1 MDGKEG
7 DMNGEDRLFPE
18 DRLKLSGLYLK
29 KAESILRELDYLYE
43 KSFFLNLCNR
53 AYYVI
58 FNMSKSLL
66 TLSGR
71 DPQTEK
77 GVKYLL
83 YAVLPHEKEM
93 HRLLRDLE
101 HYRSIADYDLVMDDD
116 ISPEEALEVKE
127 KAKRY
132 VEIAKEI
139 REGLVRSLAGA
150 DADENPHHRKNNY
163 PRPPGR

>member
-7 DMNGEDRLFPE
+7 DMSKEDRFSLE
-18 DRLKLSGLYLK
+18 DKLRLSELYLK
-29 KAESILRELDYLYE
+29 KAESILRELDDLYE
-43 KSFFLNLCNR
+43 KGFFLNLCNR
-53 AYYVI
+53 AYYVV

-66 TLSGR
+66 ILSGR

-83 YAVLPHEKEM
+83 YVALPHEKEM

-101 HYRSIADYDLVMDDD
+101 HYRLIADYDLVMDDD
-116 ISPEEALEVKE
+116 ISPEETLEVKE

-150 DADENPHHRKNNY
+150 DEKPHRKNNY